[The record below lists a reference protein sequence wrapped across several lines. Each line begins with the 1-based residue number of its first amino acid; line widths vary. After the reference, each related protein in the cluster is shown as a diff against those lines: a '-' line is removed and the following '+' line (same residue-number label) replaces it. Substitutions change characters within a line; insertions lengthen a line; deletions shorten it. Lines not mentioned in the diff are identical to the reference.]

1 MNAVIVAEFSPKAG
15 PDLFND
21 YIYSEN
27 LMNEFNV
34 NVKATRIST
43 LKFEKYVTNKSG
55 WFISVAA

>member
-1 MNAVIVAEFSPKAG
+1 MNAVTVPEFSPKAR

-27 LMNEFNV
+27 LMNAFNV
-34 NVKATRIST
+34 NVKATGIST

-55 WFISVAA
+55 